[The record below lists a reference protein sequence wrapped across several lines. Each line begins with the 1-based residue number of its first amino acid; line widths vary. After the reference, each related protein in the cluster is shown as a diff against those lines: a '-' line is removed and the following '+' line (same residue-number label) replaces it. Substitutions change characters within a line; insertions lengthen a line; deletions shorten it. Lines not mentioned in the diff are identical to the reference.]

1 MILIENTETFGWE
14 AAIRGMRNPLASWQK
29 SDTEFSDG
37 IGVPPII
44 GPNDMSLMRK
54 LADAGPEHGK
64 YLRMIGVSMDVT
76 APRYFEVQLDTYKI
90 GTVSNS
96 CSTMHTLHKRDLT
109 IDDFSHEHLTGTA
122 ESLLQDTITI
132 LNVYRGLY
140 NQTHD
145 KEYWWQMIQLLP
157 QSYNQKRTYMLNYA
171 VLKNVYRQ
179 RKDHKL
185 DCWHQFCDWIRTLP
199 YAEELILGQAEK
211 QKTDV
216 PLPVAL
222 FNAKNDISS

>member
-1 MILIENTETFGWE
+1 MLLIENTETFGWE
-14 AAIRGMRNPLASWQK
+14 AAIRGCRNPYSSWAK

-44 GPNDMSLMRK
+44 GPNDLSLMRK

-157 QSYNQKRTYMLNYA
+157 QSYNQRRTYMLNYA
-171 VLKNVYRQ
+171 VLKNIYRQ

-185 DCWHQFCDWIRTLP
+185 DCWHQFCDWVRTLP
-199 YAEELILGQAEK
+199 YADELILGQAEGRGGTAHAGAE
-211 QKTDV
+211 QQ
-216 PLPVAL
+216 
-222 FNAKNDISS
+222 NDMTV

>member
-1 MILIENTETFGWE
+1 MLLIENTETFGWE

-44 GPNDMSLMRK
+44 GPNDLSLMRK

-76 APRYFEVQLDTYKI
+76 APRYFEVQLDTYKV

-109 IDDFSHEHLTGTA
+109 IGDFSHEHLTGTA

-171 VLKNVYRQ
+171 VLKNIYRQ
-179 RKDHKL
+179 RNDHKL
-185 DCWHQFCDWIRTLP
+185 SEWHDFCDWIRTMP
-199 YAEELILGQAEK
+199 YADELILGRAEK

-216 PLPVAL
+216 PLPVAS